1 MYLGSSFPTFQME
14 RVRIVK
20 LGLFGI
26 PVEIGELCSKEK
38 SVYLLQGKRYTYRKK
53 RERLI
58 CLFLFRKIRIYLDL
72 SSYT

>member
-1 MYLGSSFPTFQME
+1 MNLKKIFGSSIPKFQME

-26 PVEIGELCSKEK
+26 PVENGELCSKEK

-53 RERLI
+53 ERLI
-58 CLFLFRKIRIYLDL
+58 FPFL
-72 SSYT
+72 S

>member
-1 MYLGSSFPTFQME
+1 ME

-53 RERLI
+53 ERLI
-58 CLFLFRKIRIYLDL
+58 FPFL
-72 SSYT
+72 S